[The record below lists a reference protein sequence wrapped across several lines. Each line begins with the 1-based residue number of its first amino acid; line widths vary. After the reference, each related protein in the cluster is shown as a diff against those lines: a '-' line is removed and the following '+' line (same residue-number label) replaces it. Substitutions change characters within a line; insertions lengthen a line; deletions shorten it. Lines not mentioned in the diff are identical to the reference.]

1 MHRGRN
7 LGLTA
12 LAAVLLGLLYL
23 YLDGGAPGELPAQAV
38 ESTPAYWM
46 LYERDPSEFRD
57 MTVTLAS
64 GESYRVRSDMV
75 FQDGQLL
82 GVQNTLGQPVV
93 VEHQPGFAL
102 DVTGYQ
108 MMLLVAQ
115 HIPVTA
121 KYDALDLEACGLAS
135 PAARLEIAYD
145 DGETL
150 TLSIGNLTASGA
162 SCYVRLSG
170 DTAVYL
176 APYDL
181 HQVMTRSL
189 KEQHALPGP
198 LNVDV
203 DSAVQIAVDGP
214 TVERVIAT
222 RYGGDRLLPWRMDT
236 PLVHDG
242 STERIAAFLAGLCAV
257 HAEAYETTVEDAA
270 ALAAYGLDEPLRLI
284 AAFSDGTIRD
294 IHVGADAGGG
304 MVYVRMDS
312 TGDIYLLS
320 RTQLDFAAD
329 ASLEGLLDRF
339 VALVPITE
347 LSQLIVTWGQERY
360 VLTPNWINGEDT
372 VAAGYT
378 VNGVDVPL
386 ADFSTLYSA
395 VIGLQFDQVI
405 NAKADGTPEACLK
418 FHLRDGTQRQVTLY
432 DYDAF
437 YTLAVTDG
445 GGRFLIRNTRVKAMI
460 NTLQEDAYAAK

>member
-7 LGLTA
+7 LA
-12 LAAVLLGLLYL
+12 LIALVAALLCLLCL
-23 YLDGGAPGELPAQAV
+23 YLDGDAPDERATPSAETA
-38 ESTPAYWM
+38 PAYWM
-46 LYERDPSEFRD
+46 LYERDPSEFRSL
-57 MTVTLAS
+57 TVTLAS

-75 FQDGQLL
+75 FQDGQLM

-93 VEHQPGFAL
+93 VDGRPDFAL
-102 DVTGYQ
+102 DTTGYQ

-121 KYDALDLEACGLAS
+121 RYDALDLEACGLAS

-145 DGETL
+145 NGETL
-150 TLSIGNLTASGA
+150 NLAIGNLTASGD
-162 SCYVRLSG
+162 SCYVSLSG
-170 DTAVYL
+170 DTSVAL

-203 DSAVQIAVDGP
+203 DSAVQLAVDGP
-214 TVERVIAT
+214 NVERIIAT
-222 RYGGDRLLPWRMDT
+222 RYGGDRLLPWQVDT

-242 STERIAAFLAGLCAV
+242 DTERIAAFIAGLCAV
-257 HAEAYETTVEDAA
+257 HAQAYETTVADAA
-270 ALAAYGLDEPLRLI
+270 DLAAYGLDAPLRLI
-284 AAFSDGTIRD
+284 AAFSNGTIRD

-320 RTQLDFAAD
+320 RTQLDFAAE

-347 LSQLIVTWGQERY
+347 LSQLTVTCGQERY
-360 VLTPNWINGEDT
+360 VLAQNWLSQEDT
-372 VAAGYT
+372 VAMGYT
-378 VNGVDVPL
+378 VNGAEVSRE
-386 ADFSTLYSA
+386 DFSACYSA
-395 VIGLQFDQVI
+395 VIGLQFDQASDETRE
-405 NAKADGTPEACLK
+405 NMPMASLQFT
-418 FHLRDGTQRQVTLY
+418 LRDGTRYQVDLY
-432 DYDAF
+432 AYDAF

-445 GGRFLIRNTRVKAMI
+445 GGRFLVRNTRVNAMI
-460 NTLQEDAYAAK
+460 ETLKEDTYAVQ